1 MSARQMPLLG
11 LPQCFRFYDFIYS
24 NCIRKLEKKNQVH
37 WLVAKTLDMSWNDE
51 FLFRIC
57 FIVLLVILIK
67 AKSQL
72 LNYANFILKIIII
85 IQINVALRRFNVT
98 FKRLQQP

>member
-1 MSARQMPLLG
+1 
-11 LPQCFRFYDFIYS
+11 
-24 NCIRKLEKKNQVH
+24 
-37 WLVAKTLDMSWNDE
+37 MSWNDE
-51 FLFRIC
+51 FLSIIC
-57 FIVLLVILIK
+57 FIVLLVNLIK